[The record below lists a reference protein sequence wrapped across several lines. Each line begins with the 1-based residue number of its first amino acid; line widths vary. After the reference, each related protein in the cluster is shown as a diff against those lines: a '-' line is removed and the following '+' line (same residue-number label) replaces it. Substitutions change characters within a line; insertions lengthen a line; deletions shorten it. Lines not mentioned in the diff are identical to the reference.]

1 MEARKK
7 LECVFMKM
15 LLRYFRLALL
25 LSVIGISSTSAIA
38 GDLTHRNHLSI
49 LTGGTHIPDVDATA
63 WTLGLDYEYRVNHPL
78 GLGMVVEHAFGE
90 LNATTLLAVADIHL
104 HRGLVLQV
112 GPGVEFI
119 DGHSALVGRVGA
131 LYEFEFPNHFT
142 ISPQLHYDVSRENS
156 IVFGLAAG
164 MSF

>member
-1 MEARKK
+1 
-7 LECVFMKM
+7 MKI
-15 LLRYFRLALL
+15 LLRCFGLTLPLL
-25 LSVIGISSTSAIA
+25 VAGVLTESAIA
-38 GDLTHRNHLSI
+38 GDLTHRNHLSV
-49 LTGGTHIPDVDATA
+49 LTGGTHIPHVDATA

-90 LNATTLLAVADIHL
+90 LDATTVLAVADIHL
-104 HRGLVLQV
+104 RRGLVLQV
-112 GPGVEFI
+112 GPGIEFI
-119 DGHSALVGRVGA
+119 DGHSTLVGRVGA
-131 LYEFEFPNHFT
+131 LYEFEFSNHFT